1 MIYRGLAIDPG
12 MSTGLCE
19 FTWGDDQPFKPTRLL
34 QFSGGAGSLAKVLK
48 HLDLGVDDDGTLMMT
63 AAEDNKLRNTE
74 RHVLNALVVER
85 FTPRSARAG
94 AEFSLTRDSAE
105 PLRCEGVLVGLGVED
120 HIEWGE
126 PSMQYFMGGVDLK
139 DRKKRAREFLREN
152 GLYLTGSMMGQK
164 DADDAISAE
173 LHAIAWLRR
182 KRHMPT
188 LQALFRPS

>member
-1 MIYRGLAIDPG
+1 
-12 MSTGLCE
+12 
-19 FTWGDDQPFKPTRLL
+19 
-34 QFSGGAGSLAKVLK
+34 
-48 HLDLGVDDDGTLMMT
+48 
-63 AAEDNKLRNTE
+63 
-74 RHVLNALVVER
+74 
-85 FTPRSARAG
+85 
-94 AEFSLTRDSAE
+94 
-105 PLRCEGVLVGLGVED
+105 VLVGLGVED

-152 GLYLTGSMMGQK
+152 DLYLTGSMMGQK

-188 LQALFRPS
+188 LQALFRRQ